1 MIPHLASVRTIALCA
16 VVALAAPTV
25 AQPLRPLRIV
35 SLNPCVDAI
44 LMRVAAPAQIAAI
57 SHYSHDPRA
66 TSISLTQA
74 MRFAVTS
81 GTAEEVVGK
90 RPDLVF
96 AGQHVALPTILA
108 LQRLGIPLI
117 KLTVPE
123 SIAESRAQVT
133 TIARAVGAP
142 ARGARLNAAID
153 AAVRHAENHDG
164 RLVPALIWQ
173 GGGMV
178 PGAGTLADELLRRA
192 GFLNMSAV
200 YGLKKWD
207 VLPLEYLLARPP
219 AVLFSVSGKDAR
231 QDRMLS
237 HPVMQRL
244 SRQIAMTSYPSR
256 LLHCAGPTIIDAV
269 NQMAQSRL
277 GARARS

>member
-1 MIPHLASVRTIALCA
+1 MILRLALMLAVSLCA
-16 VVALAAPTV
+16 EIALAAPAAV
-25 AQPLRPLRIV
+25 PPPHPKRIV

-44 LMRVAAPAQIAAI
+44 LMQVADPAQIAAI

-66 TSISLTQA
+66 TSIPLAQA

-108 LQRLGIPLI
+108 LQRLGIPLV
-117 KLTVPE
+117 KLNVPE
-123 SIAESRAQVT
+123 SIAESRAQ
-133 TIARAVGAP
+133 IAAVAQAVGAP
-142 ARGARLNAAID
+142 VRGARLNAAID
-153 AAVRHAENHDG
+153 SAVQRAESRDG

-178 PGAGTLADELLRRA
+178 PGAGTLADELLRRT
-192 GFLNMSAV
+192 GFRNMSAV

-207 VLPLEYLLARPP
+207 VLPLEYLLAQPP
-219 AVLFSVSGKDAR
+219 AVLFSVGGKDAR

-244 SRQIAMTSYPSR
+244 SRQIAVTPYPSR

-269 NQMAQSRL
+269 GQLAQSRL
-277 GARARS
+277 GKRVGS